1 MVRYQVR
8 SKGGAELNVADGK
21 QLVRLLN
28 QRLLDMDDE
37 VRRKGE
43 ERWRRIGDIPEYAQ
57 MLHAE
62 KQDIA
67 RFRAIFLV
75 TLLLASVAA
84 IVAVLSRL

>member
-1 MVRYQVR
+1 MRYQVR
-8 SKGGAELNVADGK
+8 SKGGKELNVADGK

-28 QRLLDMDDE
+28 QRLLDLDDE

-57 MLHAE
+57 MIHAE

-75 TLLLASVAA
+75 TLLLASLAA

>member
-1 MVRYQVR
+1 LRYQVR
-8 SKGGAELNVADGK
+8 SKGGKELNVADGK

-28 QRLLDMDDE
+28 QRLLDLDDE

-57 MLHAE
+57 MIHAE

-75 TLLLASVAA
+75 TLLLASLAA

>member
-1 MVRYQVR
+1 MRYQIR

-37 VRRKGE
+37 VRRTGE
-43 ERWRRIGDIPEYAQ
+43 ERWRRIRDIPEYAQ

-67 RFRAIFLV
+67 RFRAIFLI
-75 TLLLASVAA
+75 TLLLASIAA

>member
-1 MVRYQVR
+1 MRYQVR

-37 VRRKGE
+37 VRRTGE

-67 RFRAIFLV
+67 RFRAIFLI

-84 IVAVLSRL
+84 VVAVLSRL